1 MVFGVVERKEPK
13 VSLLSSLIEPV
24 SNLLD
29 KAIPDQDLKRKLSH
43 EIATMSEK
51 HAQQLALAQIK
62 VNAAEAASGS
72 LFKGGWRP
80 CIGWICGIAFGYH
93 FVLQPVIIF
102 VVALIGIEIPELPK
116 FDMNTLLTVL
126 AGMLGIG
133 GLRTYEKQ
141 KGLTK

>member
-1 MVFGVVERKEPK
+1 MERKEPK

-24 SNLLD
+24 SSLLD

-102 VVALIGIEIPELPK
+102 VVALIGIEIPELPE
-116 FDMNTLLTVL
+116 FDMGTLLTVL
-126 AGMLGIG
+126 GGMLGIG

>member
-1 MVFGVVERKEPK
+1 M
-13 VSLLSSLIEPV
+13 SLLSSLIEPV
-24 SNLLD
+24 SSLLD

>member
-1 MVFGVVERKEPK
+1 MG
-13 VSLLSSLIEPV
+13 LLDNLIQPV
-24 SNLLD
+24 SKILD

-51 HAQQLALAQIK
+51 HAQQLALAQIE

-102 VVALIGIEIPELPK
+102 VVALIGIEIPDLPK
-116 FDMNTLLTVL
+116 FEMNTLLTVL
-126 AGMLGIG
+126 GGMLGIG

>member
-1 MVFGVVERKEPK
+1 M
-13 VSLLSSLIEPV
+13 SLLNSLIQPV
-24 SNLLD
+24 SKILD

-51 HAQQLALAQIK
+51 HAQELALAQIN

-102 VVALIGIEIPELPK
+102 VVALIGIEIADLPK

-133 GLRTYEKQ
+133 SLRTYEKQ